1 MIKTIPLEKID
12 AGIKRCIANSQ
23 ELLDLANKINE
34 GDKINDGFISI
45 PFSLELPVVL
55 HYYALEELGK
65 AIKLEQEKNNVQSQE
80 SKIKINWFIDHDAKV
95 KATIEEI
102 GDEFHVL
109 KPEPIPDSKPGE
121 FTHHTVKYSGPA
133 VNNFKYRSSRLLT
146 DYDENTKNG
155 EPFLNLVYEK
165 NFRKKFQN

>member
-55 HYYALEELGK
+55 HYYALEKLGK
-65 AIKLEQEKNNVQSQE
+65 AIKLEQEKKSC
-80 SKIKINWFIDHDAKV
+80 SITRIKNQ
-95 KATIEEI
+95 
-102 GDEFHVL
+102 
-109 KPEPIPDSKPGE
+109 
-121 FTHHTVKYSGPA
+121 
-133 VNNFKYRSSRLLT
+133 NQ
-146 DYDENTKNG
+146 
-155 EPFLNLVYEK
+155 LVY
-165 NFRKKFQN
+165 